1 MPVSRCFRQGTDQSR
16 RTATPSHGH
25 QKPDRGYVYYNA
37 PIRPGGTA
45 PAGDTGESEEK
56 EIGSTS
62 AVPPHSKIG

>member
-25 QKPDRGYVYYNA
+25 KKPDRGYVYYNA

-45 PAGDTGESEEK
+45 PARLARSDPAYGMD
-56 EIGSTS
+56 S
-62 AVPPHSKIG
+62 ALPISS